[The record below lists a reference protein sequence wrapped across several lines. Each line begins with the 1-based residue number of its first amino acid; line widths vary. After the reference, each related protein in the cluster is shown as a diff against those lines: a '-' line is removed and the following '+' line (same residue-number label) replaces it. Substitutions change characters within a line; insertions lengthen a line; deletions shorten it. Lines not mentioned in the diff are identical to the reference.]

1 MALGYQKIE
10 EMIDEE
16 VTKVDHL
23 SDESK
28 SELARL
34 CKKIYTAESSG
45 SNLSNKALI
54 DQITAEIT
62 ATADSVF
69 N

>member
-16 VTKVDHL
+16 VAKVDHL

-28 SELARL
+28 LELARL

-69 N
+69 K